1 MSSHSHCNGYQSL
14 LAGGGGAQCANG
26 TPPVTAAASVSLGS
40 GSNQHS
46 LIDTDPPRSHLH
58 HHHQQPLPCSDR
70 SDRKLLAPHFF
81 AELNTDLASYADAAS
96 STMSDAG
103 EGGRGGGRSRWR
115 RLRMRLCRFCNSD
128 AFVDWSVERLYR
140 KYAFRLERAMLSR
153 FLLTYVCLLLAL
165 TSIDYAFGH
174 RFSYKAAVYVASA
187 SAFLF
192 AAVFL
197 HSRLMRPEHT
207 STGCALVLLL
217 VSLIAAT
224 AFPVS
229 WVSASTVQQQQIF
242 TMADGLWQVAFAVF
256 AVYCLLPGQLLATAL
271 YGSVLSLC
279 YLACS
284 AVLTRQQLVEP
295 SRADSV
301 ARKHITES
309 YWTSLI
315 ASSLVLLCANLGGA
329 CLQRFRDS
337 LLRRS
342 FLETKACIANQ
353 LQLED
358 ETYKLERLVQSVVP
372 SDLTDD
378 MRADCLHGNFGWK
391 VAQVNQTPYMSLMCA
406 SISGL
411 TKFPASFP
419 ASDAV
424 KLMNQVFCR
433 LDQLAY
439 EHQAFRV
446 RIQGDEYTAAIGFP
460 HECTEHTTLAVRF
473 GQVLL
478 EMIGNLSECSQ
489 LPLEARVGINS
500 GVAYAALLGK
510 CRLTYDVMGEQVVI
524 ARRLLQACPPGR
536 ILLSKSTYLELADAD
551 LRVEPGP
558 LLDRPG
564 ANGGVRTKLETVIVR
579 PRQLMSS
586 SKSSS
591 RQQHHLDDGERTEG
605 LRRLSQFANHQC
617 ESPFQYIGE
626 TKVNQA
632 QRMKLTEELLKCQ
645 PSGKMSSG
653 GSSSPLIGNGH
664 AASFKGTE
672 LTRLGSVKTSS
683 TSSGCGGQVAASGAS
698 TTVLRRCRTS
708 MNPVTLKF
716 STQAKENEYHRQEDH
731 TFGAAML
738 AALFILLI
746 SASLQASV
754 LPRTMLLLLL
764 FMIAFTWIGM
774 MLMVLLAARLK
785 CLEFNIQSS
794 FVIRVVVII
803 TSVLFV
809 YAVSQA
815 NVFCCRSTVG
825 NRTTYGPILQDSD
838 NSLELQCPLPDF
850 IYLSGTLCLILVAV
864 FASLPSFIKLFLL
877 VAVSTTFGLTV
888 AVTHRPLFSLVDSDV
903 RGLASLSG
911 LAASAHDMSAGPV
924 PTFVWGLVCLTAFS
938 ILIFVH
944 SRFHE
949 FAQRQEFQW
958 KSQSAENQHDMFLV
972 KEASCCL
979 LKNLL
984 PQHVALHFTDT
995 TYRNPVD
1002 LYAQEYQLLG
1012 ILWANLPDW
1021 QPAPG
1026 TEAPLLV
1033 QESIRVLN
1041 DVICELDELIQRADR
1056 HQELVKVRTVG
1067 ENYVVA
1073 VGMNPQLQDNPA
1085 SKLFHLTGLVQL
1097 AQLMRRRVAE
1107 LNATLYEDR
1116 IRMRVGI
1123 DLGPGFCGVV
1133 GGSRP
1138 VFDIWGQA
1146 ASISKVLASAAGPGQ
1161 ILVSE
1166 RVHRVAQQ
1174 QFDFTEHSSH
1184 NVDGLRVR
1192 AMVLR
1197 EGRPATSS
1205 SRNSQVTVNST
1216 GFRQHQ
1222 GSQQHHH
1229 HPSRRQNSP
1238 LESPQEAFSV
1248 LQAGVSNNIYSAHCG
1263 SGSGLK
1269 PIPETHTRSVVAAET
1284 QTPTLPPPPPPP
1296 QLQPQI
1302 QPQPHQQKPQR
1313 PRRIS
1318 DTVASRSSLSSFL
1331 MHESAAFQS
1340 AARHPPGDTL
1350 DQIVTSDEDEVA
1362 TEATDNAAAVSASA
1376 TASAEMPGPVSHRN
1390 PLYTDT
1396 EYDSMAES
1404 SANIFMEMAAVK
1416 SSAPVPPPPRP
1427 PRGSHGHS
1435 TSMTRSNSDTS
1446 GHHQSQPQHQYRPPP
1461 PVAAARASGKS
1472 RTSASPSAEGSQ
1484 RSTPSAR
1491 HLDFP
1496 EYTRPSPPILS
1507 PASRLS
1513 DSSGGSRC
1521 GAGGLKTS
1529 PPSDTAGATL
1539 SLPPIEAPISTAS
1552 ATSTSAEPSQR
1563 SNAAANTGW
1572 ETTNTCS
1579 GSTVPPVLFRL
1590 AKERSGAFRLAPVA
1604 PPTTS
1609 SSGIGGVAS
1618 GGAAVGDSLLSLVSD
1633 SIGGCLTSGDEDDN
1647 TDGGVSGRGGRDGGC
1662 DTDLDALRGLQSDDG
1677 EISDVL
1683 VSDIDED
1690 CTNFFQYVPQAYR
1703 PSAPPSLQTPTAAT
1717 AANDIGSDS
1726 RFRGNCNA
1734 GEPEAALMR
1743 AWPQEAA
1750 AAALSDA
1757 DPSYCEPPV
1766 TASYPPPGSE
1776 PPTPVPAQR
1785 RLPQVAPVGLPNFGF
1800 LPPTST
1806 TSVAISSEDLGRVS
1820 DGEVLLTPLNAGRR
1834 LPAPRPRQPR
1844 QKTGEYDNGGDTDFD
1859 EYGYETRA
1867 EDDEDEEEAGY
1878 SCDVPSSAY
1887 ETHSEAEDVP
1897 GLRRSF
1903 GYNGYSGHRGG
1914 FQNGFGRLLQ
1924 PPHQAS
1930 SLTPNDTTS
1939 TPASKK
1945 SDYDNMTDESD
1956 FPQRLRAAGLPFAIG
1971 SGMEDSFHER
1981 IAAEARRISSVFR
1994 RDFCMPDGADLSEG
2008 EVPDRLCH
2016 RQTLAALLAPMQPTE
2031 QQGKQQALPV
2041 PLQRG
2046 NSHDRTRPSSG
2057 LSMFGSLDRASR
2069 GQNSTPGQPRFRMH
2083 HQQPLQHQSAVAVN
2097 GTSPDC
2103 ALRRASSLDQLQAA
2117 VANASAV
2124 AAAAATLELGADA
2137 DAADLAARNG
2147 VINGQARG
2155 LPQSFQRFVARH
2167 GKMRSVL
2174 PPELQRYILP
2184 GCISSSS
2191 LATSVEYP
2199 SDPSMQYSAYES
2211 EYDNY
2216 YYEPRK
2222 STVV

>member
-1 MSSHSHCNGYQSL
+1 
-14 LAGGGGAQCANG
+14 
-26 TPPVTAAASVSLGS
+26 
-40 GSNQHS
+40 
-46 LIDTDPPRSHLH
+46 
-58 HHHQQPLPCSDR
+58 
-70 SDRKLLAPHFF
+70 
-81 AELNTDLASYADAAS
+81 
-96 STMSDAG
+96 
-103 EGGRGGGRSRWR
+103 
-115 RLRMRLCRFCNSD
+115 
-128 AFVDWSVERLYR
+128 
-140 KYAFRLERAMLSR
+140 
-153 FLLTYVCLLLAL
+153 
-165 TSIDYAFGH
+165 
-174 RFSYKAAVYVASA
+174 
-187 SAFLF
+187 
-192 AAVFL
+192 
-197 HSRLMRPEHT
+197 
-207 STGCALVLLL
+207 
-217 VSLIAAT
+217 
-224 AFPVS
+224 
-229 WVSASTVQQQQIF
+229 
-242 TMADGLWQVAFAVF
+242 
-256 AVYCLLPGQLLATAL
+256 
-271 YGSVLSLC
+271 
-279 YLACS
+279 
-284 AVLTRQQLVEP
+284 
-295 SRADSV
+295 
-301 ARKHITES
+301 
-309 YWTSLI
+309 
-315 ASSLVLLCANLGGA
+315 
-329 CLQRFRDS
+329 
-337 LLRRS
+337 
-342 FLETKACIANQ
+342 
-353 LQLED
+353 
-358 ETYKLERLVQSVVP
+358 
-372 SDLTDD
+372 
-378 MRADCLHGNFGWK
+378 
-391 VAQVNQTPYMSLMCA
+391 
-406 SISGL
+406 
-411 TKFPASFP
+411 
-419 ASDAV
+419 
-424 KLMNQVFCR
+424 
-433 LDQLAY
+433 
-439 EHQAFRV
+439 
-446 RIQGDEYTAAIGFP
+446 
-460 HECTEHTTLAVRF
+460 
-473 GQVLL
+473 
-478 EMIGNLSECSQ
+478 
-489 LPLEARVGINS
+489 
-500 GVAYAALLGK
+500 
-510 CRLTYDVMGEQVVI
+510 
-524 ARRLLQACPPGR
+524 R

-551 LRVEPGP
+551 LRVDPGP
-558 LLDRPG
+558 CWIGRAP
-564 ANGGVRTKLETVIVR
+564 ALETAASSGRRGADRRTQTVEPVR
-579 PRQLMSS
+579 
-586 SKSSS
+586 
-591 RQQHHLDDGERTEG
+591 
-605 LRRLSQFANHQC
+605 NHQC

-645 PSGKMSSG
+645 PSGKIRSSG

-938 ILIFVH
+938 ILIF
-944 SRFHE
+944 
-949 FAQRQEFQW
+949 
-958 KSQSAENQHDMFLV
+958 SAENQHDMFLV

-1229 HPSRRQNSP
+1229 QPSRRQNSP

-1362 TEATDNAAAVSASA
+1362 TRLRTTPLQSALRL
-1376 TASAEMPGPVSHRN
+1376 PPLLRCRGRN

-1633 SIGGCLTSGDEDDN
+1633 SI
-1647 TDGGVSGRGGRDGGC
+1647 DGGVSGRGGRDGGC

-1743 AWPQEAA
+1743 AWPEEAA

-1806 TSVAISSEDLGRVS
+1806 CKHLGRVS

-1887 ETHSEAEDVP
+1887 ETHSEAEDAP

-1914 FQNGFGRLLQ
+1914 YQNGFGRLLQ

-2057 LSMFGSLDRASR
+2057 LSMFGSLDRAS
-2069 GQNSTPGQPRFRMH
+2069 
-2083 HQQPLQHQSAVAVN
+2083 
-2097 GTSPDC
+2097 
-2103 ALRRASSLDQLQAA
+2103 
-2117 VANASAV
+2117 
-2124 AAAAATLELGADA
+2124 
-2137 DAADLAARNG
+2137 
-2147 VINGQARG
+2147 
-2155 LPQSFQRFVARH
+2155 
-2167 GKMRSVL
+2167 
-2174 PPELQRYILP
+2174 
-2184 GCISSSS
+2184 
-2191 LATSVEYP
+2191 
-2199 SDPSMQYSAYES
+2199 
-2211 EYDNY
+2211 
-2216 YYEPRK
+2216 
-2222 STVV
+2222 